1 MGLVEVTEAVISPGG
16 IVLLEEPFSLP
27 VRHLCIV
34 YFDLTDELRSLGR
47 RTLCRLI
54 MRNESSR

>member
-1 MGLVEVTEAVISPGG
+1 MGLVEVKEAFISAGG

-34 YFDLTDELRSLGR
+34 YFDFNGR
-47 RTLCRLI
+47 AAI
-54 MRNESSR
+54 SHEENVIPSHNEK